1 MAPLNPVDRPYGSP
15 VISQE
20 ADGPDNGPAR
30 RLLIA
35 DEFEHSPTL
44 HAHIESLTVCV
55 LHALP
60 PKLARSEFIMNVP
73 SAFKL
78 SAIAFTGIVVL
89 LTFSKHVIP
98 KVQAHE
104 SEGCSVATLNGAYGL
119 VLKGEVFNVGP
130 IVAVGVST
138 FDGKG
143 HFVAE
148 QTVNLNGNVVQA
160 PLTGTYTVNRDC
172 TGIADAVGTGLH
184 SFVIIDG
191 GKQMDLMDNNS
202 AEVLTIHFT
211 TIGSGTN
218 DHHGN

>member
-1 MAPLNPVDRPYGSP
+1 
-15 VISQE
+15 
-20 ADGPDNGPAR
+20 
-30 RLLIA
+30 
-35 DEFEHSPTL
+35 
-44 HAHIESLTVCV
+44 
-55 LHALP
+55 
-60 PKLARSEFIMNVP
+60 MNVP

-78 SAIAFTGIVVL
+78 SAIAFIGVLVL
-89 LTFSKHVIP
+89 LTFSKHAIP

-104 SEGCSVATLNGAYGL
+104 TDGCSVATLNGAYGS
-119 VLKGEVFNVGP
+119 VLKGEVFGQGP

-148 QTVNLNGNVVQA
+148 QTVNLNGNVFQA

-202 AEVLTIHFT
+202 TEVLTIHFT

-218 DHHGN
+218 NHHGD

>member
-1 MAPLNPVDRPYGSP
+1 MNIRSV
-15 VISQE
+15 SQ
-20 ADGPDNGPAR
+20 
-30 RLLIA
+30 
-35 DEFEHSPTL
+35 
-44 HAHIESLTVCV
+44 
-55 LHALP
+55 
-60 PKLARSEFIMNVP
+60 
-73 SAFKL
+73 L
-78 SAIAFTGIVVL
+78 SAIGFATIL
-89 LTFSKHVIP
+89 ALSIFSKYVIP
-98 KVQAHE
+98 TAQAHE
-104 SEGCSVATLNGAYGL
+104 VNEGCSVASLNGAYGL
-119 VLKGEVFNVGP
+119 VLKGEVFGAGP
-130 IVAVGVST
+130 IVGVGVST

-143 HFVAE
+143 HFLAN
-148 QTVNLNGNVVQA
+148 QTINLNGNVVQA

>member
-1 MAPLNPVDRPYGSP
+1 
-15 VISQE
+15 
-20 ADGPDNGPAR
+20 
-30 RLLIA
+30 
-35 DEFEHSPTL
+35 
-44 HAHIESLTVCV
+44 
-55 LHALP
+55 
-60 PKLARSEFIMNVP
+60 MNIP
-73 SAFKL
+73 SSFKL
-78 SAIAFTGIVVL
+78 SAIAFTGVLVL
-89 LTFSKHVIP
+89 LTFSKHAIP

-104 SEGCSVATLNGAYGL
+104 SEGCSVATLNGAYGS
-119 VLKGEVFNVGP
+119 VLKGEVFGQGP

-148 QTVNLNGNVVQA
+148 QTVNLNGNVFQG

-218 DHHGN
+218 NHHGD